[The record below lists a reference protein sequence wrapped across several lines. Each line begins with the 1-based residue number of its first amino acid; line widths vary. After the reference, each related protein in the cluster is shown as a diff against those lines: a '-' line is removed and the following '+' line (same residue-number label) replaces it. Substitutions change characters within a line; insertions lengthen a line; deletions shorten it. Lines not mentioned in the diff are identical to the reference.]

1 MTISIIIPVL
11 NEAQILE
18 RTLQRVT
25 SLHGDYEIIVVDG
38 GSTDNTAAIAGRYAT
53 VLSGPR
59 GRAAQMNLGAKE
71 ASGDILLFLHADT
84 ILPEGAF
91 GAIEK
96 SLANPAVA
104 GGRFKVRL
112 DEAGWQY
119 RMIGSSIN
127 LRDRLLKGFTGD
139 QAIFI
144 RTSKFNGLGGYRDIT
159 LMEDLDL
166 GRRMGRIGKL
176 VQLPLSVVTSAR
188 RWKNDGVFRTVLLMW
203 ALRLA
208 YMVGYP
214 PQRLRRFYG
223 DTR

>member
-1 MTISIIIPVL
+1 MTISVIIPVL
-11 NEAQILE
+11 NEAAILE

-25 SLHGDYEIIVVDG
+25 SLDGDYEVIVIDG
-38 GSTDNTAAIAGRYAT
+38 GSADNTATIAGRYAS
-53 VLSGPR
+53 VLSGPK
-59 GRAAQMNLGAKE
+59 GRAVQMNLGAKE
-71 ASGDILLFLHADT
+71 AGGDILLFLHADT
-84 ILPEGAF
+84 ILPEGTF

-96 SLANPAVA
+96 ALANPTVI

-119 RMIGSSIN
+119 HIIGSSIN
-127 LRDRLLKGFTGD
+127 LRDRLLQGFTGD

-144 RTSKFNGLGGYRDIT
+144 RAANFKEMGGYRDIP

-166 GRRMGRIGKL
+166 GRRMGRAGKV
-176 VQLPLSVVTSAR
+176 VQLPLTVVTSAR
-188 RWKNDGVFRTVLLMW
+188 RWKNNGVFRTVLLMW

-208 YMVGYP
+208 YMTGYP